1 MGVTHGKK
9 TDHSHQQL
17 QSGCAQPLI
26 GPDSLSDVGSVVGCD
41 QRWDREED
49 LDQRQLLRSSGG
61 GGVETTEHS
70 RPEKQNWSP
79 EKHAGDRGGGEESQ
93 VFSGA
98 GTAVE
103 TTVTRDAG
111 ETSVQGQRKAEGSG

>member
-41 QRWDREED
+41 QRGVVVEEVWKLQNI
-49 LDQRQLLRSSGG
+49 LDQRSRIGALRNMQETEEEEKNHRSSL
-61 GGVETTEHS
+61 EQEPQW
-70 RPEKQNWSP
+70 RQ
-79 EKHAGDRGGGEESQ
+79 Q
-93 VFSGA
+93 
-98 GTAVE
+98 
-103 TTVTRDAG
+103 
-111 ETSVQGQRKAEGSG
+111 